1 MDNILNKQQM
11 DRVQLENRVKELTV
25 LIEEAS
31 GNVKKLV
38 NEQNTLTKDLED
50 LNKPKLTDA
59 QWNDIQRIV
68 EIACETFNIEI
79 GDCEYEM
86 QLDYDNRIQLDSID
100 LGYQLNDLGEHIM
113 DRLTEVFGTAKEE
126 NVE

>member
-1 MDNILNKQQM
+1 MNREN
-11 DRVQLENRVKELTV
+11 LETRIKELGV

-38 NEQNTLTKDLED
+38 DEQNTLTQDLED

-68 EIACETFNIEI
+68 EVSCESFEPEL
-79 GDCEYEM
+79 GDCEYEVE
-86 QLDYDNRIQLDSID
+86 LDYDNRVIVNNID

-113 DRLTEVFGTAKEE
+113 DRLTEVFGTVKEE
-126 NVE
+126 E

>member
-1 MDNILNKQQM
+1 MN
-11 DRVQLENRVKELTV
+11 REQLETRIKELST
-25 LIEEAS
+25 LIEDAS

-38 NEQNTLTKDLED
+38 DEQNTLTQDLED

-68 EIACETFNIEI
+68 EVACETFDPDLGES
-79 GDCEYEM
+79 DYE
-86 QLDYDNRIQLDSID
+86 LELNYDNKIELTSVD

-113 DRLTEVFGTAKEE
+113 DRLTEVFGTVKEE
-126 NVE
+126 E

>member
-1 MDNILNKQQM
+1 MNKE
-11 DRVQLENRVKELTV
+11 QLENRVKELAV
-25 LIEEAS
+25 LIEEANS
-31 GNVKKLV
+31 NVKKLV
-38 NEQNTLTKDLED
+38 DEQNTLTKDLED

-68 EIACETFNIEI
+68 EVACESFEPEI
-79 GDCEYEM
+79 SDCEYEM
-86 QLDYDNRIQLDSID
+86 ELDYDNRIQLNSID

-113 DRLTEVFGTAKEE
+113 DRLTEVFGTVKEE

>member
-1 MDNILNKQQM
+1 MNKE
-11 DRVQLENRVKELTV
+11 QLEIRIKELGV

-31 GNVKKLV
+31 GSVKKLV
-38 NEQNTLTKDLED
+38 DEQNTLTQDLED

-68 EIACETFNIEI
+68 EVACETFDPDL
-79 GDCEYEM
+79 GDCEYDLE
-86 QLDYDNRIQLDSID
+86 LDYDNRVTLSNID

-113 DRLTEVFGTAKEE
+113 DRLTEVFGTVKEE
-126 NVE
+126 E

>member
-1 MDNILNKQQM
+1 MTMNKE
-11 DRVQLENRVKELTV
+11 QLENRIKELGV

-38 NEQNTLTKDLED
+38 DEQNTLTKDLED

-68 EIACETFNIEI
+68 EVACESFDPDLGECDYEIE
-79 GDCEYEM
+79 
-86 QLDYDNRIQLDSID
+86 LNYDNKIEVTNVD

-126 NVE
+126 

>member
-1 MDNILNKQQM
+1 M
-11 DRVQLENRVKELTV
+11 DRVQLENRIKELTV

-31 GNVKKLV
+31 GSVKNLV
-38 NEQNTLTKDLED
+38 DEQNRLTKDLQD

-68 EIACETFNIEI
+68 EVACETFDPDLGES
-79 GDCEYEM
+79 EYEM
-86 QLDYDNRIQLDSID
+86 ELDYDNRIQLNSID

>member
-1 MDNILNKQQM
+1 MN
-11 DRVQLENRVKELTV
+11 REQLETRIKELGV

-38 NEQNTLTKDLED
+38 DEQNTLTKELED

-59 QWNDIQRIV
+59 QWNQVSDIIIR
-68 EIACETFNIEI
+68 ACEAFDPNLDDAEV
-79 GDCEYEM
+79 ELE
-86 QLDYDNRIQLDSID
+86 LDYNNCVTVNSIE
-100 LGYQLNDLGEHIM
+100 LGYQMTDLGDHIV

-126 NVE
+126 

>member
-1 MDNILNKQQM
+1 MNKE
-11 DRVQLENRVKELTV
+11 QLETRIKELST
-25 LIEEAS
+25 LIEDAS

-38 NEQNTLTKDLED
+38 DEQNTLTQDLED

-68 EIACETFNIEI
+68 EVACERFEPELGN
-79 GDCEYEM
+79 CEYEM
-86 QLDYDNRIQLDSID
+86 ELNYDNRIELSSID

-126 NVE
+126 E

>member
-1 MDNILNKQQM
+1 MNKE
-11 DRVQLENRVKELTV
+11 QLEIRIKELGV

-38 NEQNTLTKDLED
+38 DEQNTLTQDLED

-68 EIACETFNIEI
+68 EVACETFDPDLGES
-79 GDCEYEM
+79 EYE
-86 QLDYDNRIQLDSID
+86 LELNYDNRIELTSVD

-113 DRLTEVFGTAKEE
+113 DRLTEVFGTVKEE
-126 NVE
+126 E

>member
-1 MDNILNKQQM
+1 MNKE
-11 DRVQLENRVKELTV
+11 QLEIRIKELGV

-31 GNVKKLV
+31 GNVQKLV
-38 NEQNTLTKDLED
+38 DEQTKLTTELED
-50 LNKPKLTDA
+50 INKPKLTDA

-68 EIACETFNIEI
+68 EIACESFNIEI

-100 LGYQLNDLGEHIM
+100 LGYQLNDLGVHIM
-113 DRLTEVFGTAKEE
+113 DRLTEVFGTVKEE

>member
-1 MDNILNKQQM
+1 MNREN
-11 DRVQLENRVKELTV
+11 LETRIKELGV

-38 NEQNTLTKDLED
+38 DEQNTLTQDLED

-59 QWNDIQRIV
+59 QWNDIQRVV
-68 EIACETFNIEI
+68 EVACESFEPEL
-79 GDCEYEM
+79 GDSEYE
-86 QLDYDNRIQLDSID
+86 LELNYDNTVVLNSID

-113 DRLTEVFGTAKEE
+113 DRLTEVFGTVKEE
-126 NVE
+126 E

>member
-1 MDNILNKQQM
+1 MT
-11 DRVQLENRVKELTV
+11 REQLEIRIKELGV

-38 NEQNTLTKDLED
+38 DEQNTLTRDLED
-50 LNKPKLTDA
+50 LNKPKLTDE

-68 EIACETFNIEI
+68 EVACESFEPEL
-79 GDCEYEM
+79 GDCEYE
-86 QLDYDNRIQLDSID
+86 LELNYDNRVEIQSID

-113 DRLTEVFGTAKEE
+113 DRLTEVFGTVKKEE
-126 NVE
+126 

>member
-1 MDNILNKQQM
+1 MNKE
-11 DRVQLENRVKELTV
+11 QLENRIKELGV

-38 NEQNTLTKDLED
+38 DEQNTLTQDLED

-68 EIACETFNIEI
+68 ETACETFNIEI

-113 DRLTEVFGTAKEE
+113 DILTEVFGTAKEE
-126 NVE
+126 NVAFLN